1 MAPIFCLFISSQLSF
16 LYNPT
21 IKIIPVISIPL
32 LTTKKKHQRYQ
43 VKRIFHFHFLK
54 LHREHKCI
62 KKIKKNEHELKLKA
76 FQPERAKTM
85 NGNKAKKRKIFLMW
99 KAQRIEKSN
108 RKRKPCHCHHN
119 FRTRLYRCYAI
130 DCFSLNHFLKTMTFF
145 KPLIAH
151 RKCVEHIVAQIAVF
165 QALPDPLSS
174 SSLKS
179 LASVN

>member
-1 MAPIFCLFISSQLSF
+1 MAPIFLFISSQLSF

-21 IKIIPVISIPL
+21 IKIIPVISISL

-85 NGNKAKKRKIFLMW
+85 NGNKTKTRKIFLMW

-165 QALPDPLSS
+165 QALSLLFH